1 MIRRVVVTGLGIIS
15 PVGNSTGE
23 VWQSLQNGKDGTGP
37 ISSFAYP
44 SFPAKTAGEVK
55 NFNPRDYKIK
65 PKSLKLMNKTIQYAI
80 ASAYLAMEDAG
91 IEGEAYPSENSGL
104 ALGVD
109 GLQYSAEE
117 FFLACYESTG
127 KDLRINVSPGNK
139 YADIPIHTND
149 PDLAVHPLWPLSV
162 LANMSLC
169 HISIQQQFQGPNL
182 AFSSIDASGAQS
194 IGEAFKSIRH
204 GESDLYLAGGSYAL
218 NTMSFMSLSAM
229 GLLSKENTAC
239 PAFDS
244 SENGFTLGEGSVVMI
259 LEEKEMAERRG
270 ARIYAEITGYSS
282 YYDNSSFSSASSK
295 DHDPSGMSECIKQAL
310 SYASLSPADID
321 YINADGRASIKNSN
335 FEIAALKD
343 VFGEITENI
352 PISTSKPLTGHMLPA
367 SGAFEAASTVL
378 SVCNDMIPPVK
389 NCSKQKALKG
399 LNIITENP
407 LEKQVMNAISNT
419 FGFSGEHTSLVFSKY
434 KQ

>member
-23 VWQSLQNGKDGTGP
+23 VLLSLLNSKDGTGP
-37 ISSFAYP
+37 ISTFAYP

-80 ASAYLAMEDAG
+80 ASAHLAMEDAG
-91 IEGEAYPSENSGL
+91 IEGEAYPPENSGL

-127 KDLRINVSPGNK
+127 KDLRITLSPGDK

-149 PDLAVHPLWPLSV
+149 PDLSVHPLWPLSV

-169 HISIQQQFQGPNL
+169 HISIQNQFQGPSL

-229 GLLSKENTAC
+229 GLLSKETGAC
-239 PAFDS
+239 LAFDS
-244 SENGFTLGEGSVVMI
+244 SEKGFTLGEGSVVMV
-259 LEEKEMAERRG
+259 LEEKELAEKRG
-270 ARIYAEITGYSS
+270 GRIYAEITGYSS
-282 YYDNSSFSSASSK
+282 YYDNGSFYKVSSK
-295 DHDPSGMSECIKQAL
+295 DQDPSGLSECIKQSL
-310 SYASLSPADID
+310 SCASLSPADID
-321 YINADGRASIKNSN
+321 YINADGRADIKGGAP
-335 FEIAALKD
+335 EISALKD
-343 VFGEITENI
+343 VFGENAGDI

-367 SGAFEAASTVL
+367 SGAFDAASTVL
-378 SVCNDMIPPVK
+378 SVYHDMIPPAK
-389 NCSKQKALKG
+389 NCSKQEALKG
-399 LNIITENP
+399 LNIIAENP
-407 LEKQVMNAISNT
+407 LEKQIKNAVSNT

-434 KQ
+434 K